1 MTEEQMQRAAFENTH
16 VSVEEYMRG
25 ERYADAKNSREQIGL
40 FLLGCAFGVT
50 LGAIIANLI

>member
-1 MTEEQMQRAAFENTH
+1 MTEEQMQRAALENAH

-25 ERYADAKNSREQIGL
+25 ERYADVKNSREQIGL
-40 FLLGCAFGVT
+40 FLLGCAFGAT

>member
-1 MTEEQMQRAAFENTH
+1 MQKAAFENAH

-25 ERYADAKNSREQIGL
+25 ERYADMKNSREQIGL
-40 FLLGCAFGVT
+40 FLLGCAFGAT